1 MPERR
6 VLDLERLAGI
16 HQNAGV
22 NHGDVRVPLEVGGVE
37 REQVSHAVNLHGSGQ
52 PGVMNLNAQ
61 DGMGDHETT
70 PFVVDRLANP
80 QEHHSLFDRADFA
93 VRVPRRQSEAVPVR
107 GPRCHVPKLGNVL
120 MCVVQNGA
128 RFGQPCKSGIHD
140 GMVRVIAPRD
150 SEQDIGI
157 DPMRRGRH

>member
-37 REQVSHAVNLHGSGQ
+37 RAQVSHAVNLHGSGQ

-70 PFVVDRLANP
+70 PFAVDGLAIR
-80 QEHHSLFDRADFA
+80 QEHHSLFDRADFPLSA
-93 VRVPRRQSEAVPVR
+93 SAGVNPNPFRFAGRVATF
-107 GPRCHVPKLGNVL
+107 
-120 MCVVQNGA
+120 QNSA
-128 RFGQPCKSGIHD
+128 MF
-140 GMVRVIAPRD
+140 
-150 SEQDIGI
+150 
-157 DPMRRGRH
+157 